1 MSDPVT
7 NAEVEDVLSSIR
19 RLVSEDKRPVQV
31 AKTEPQKAVF
41 RHTDLKQPE
50 PKKDRLVLTPALRV
64 TAQLSSPCRQACFGK
79 LARWLWPA
87 LGVLPFLSD
96 VCTSGWFVAMSVAW
110 PVLGALRHVLPT
122 SGDGLAAL
130 RVTAQLS
137 SP

>member
-1 MSDPVT
+1 MRAGAHKAAS
-7 NAEVEDVLSSIR
+7 VLLMLSATDAREGDASEGTIR
-19 RLVSEDKRPVQV
+19 SGGTLASLL
-31 AKTEPQKAVF
+31 AL
-41 RHTDLKQPE
+41 RHVLLTSGDG
-50 PKKDRLVLTPALRV
+50 LTPALRV